1 MNSPRENSMSATDTD
16 APELAKWDPE
26 FTALANKL
34 VAPIVNRWFRVEV
47 RGLESVP
54 SSGGVLLV
62 SNHSGGALTPDPLVF
77 GPAFYDAFGY
87 DRPLYILAHY
97 GVFFTPLRSY
107 LGRIGAIHASPDNAA
122 KALHSGAAVLV
133 YPGGDYD
140 AYRPTLRQNVIDFN
154 GRTGYVRLAIETGAP
169 IVPVVSI
176 GAQETQLFLSRGDRL
191 AKRLGLHRIRLD
203 ILPVTVGLPFGM
215 TMFFPANFPLPTKIV
230 NQALEPI
237 DIVARFGKNPDVAE
251 VDSYVRSVMQ
261 NALNRL
267 ARERRFP
274 VFG

>member
-1 MNSPRENSMSATDTD
+1 MSDNDFDTS
-16 APELAKWDPE
+16 ELTKWDPV
-26 FTALANKL
+26 FTAQANKL
-34 VAPIVNRWFRVEV
+34 IAPIINRWFRVEV
-47 RGLESVP
+47 RGLESIP
-54 SSGGVLLV
+54 PAGGVLLV
-62 SNHSGGALTPDPLVF
+62 SNHSGGVLTPDPLVF
-77 GPAFYDAFGY
+77 GPAFYDRFGY

-107 LGRIGAIHASPDNAA
+107 LGRIGAIHASPENAA
-122 KALHSGAAVLV
+122 EALHSGATVLV

-154 GRTGYVRLAIETGAP
+154 GRTGYVKIAIETGVP

-176 GAQETQLFLSRGDRL
+176 GAQETQLFLSRGDRI

-215 TMFFPANFPLPTKIV
+215 TMLFPANFPLPTKIV
-230 NQALEPI
+230 NQALQPI
-237 DIVARFGKNPDVAE
+237 DIFSLFGRDPDVAE

-261 NALNRL
+261 KALDRL
-267 ARERRFP
+267 ARQRRFP
-274 VFG
+274 VLG

>member
-1 MNSPRENSMSATDTD
+1 MSDKDID
-16 APELAKWDPE
+16 APELAKWDPV
-26 FTALANKL
+26 FTAQANKL
-34 VAPIVNRWFRVEV
+34 VAPIINRWFRVEV
-47 RGLESVP
+47 RGLESIP
-54 SSGGVLLV
+54 RAGGVLLV

-77 GPAFYDAFGY
+77 GPAFYDTFGY

-107 LGRIGAIHASPDNAA
+107 LGRIGAIHASPENAA
-122 KALHSGAAVLV
+122 EALHSGAAVLV

-140 AYRPTLRQNVIDFN
+140 AYRPTLSQNVIDFN
-154 GRTGYVRLAIETGAP
+154 GRTGYVRVAIETGAP

-237 DIVARFGKNPDVAE
+237 DIFAQFGRDPDIAE
-251 VDSYVRSVMQ
+251 VDSYVRSTMQ
-261 NALNRL
+261 NALDQL

-274 VFG
+274 VLG